1 MTPTQPGRRPIATR
15 NARWVQA
22 LARWLTARG
31 VTPNRISQSSI
42 LFALLA
48 GLCFGL
54 SDQWAP
60 PAMMGLAAVFIQ
72 LRLLANL
79 LDGLVAVEGG
89 RKTPDGAFWNE
100 VPDRAADILILT
112 GAGIAAGSLA
122 LGLVA
127 ALGAVMTAYLRA
139 IGAAL
144 CAREDFSG
152 PMAKQHRMAVVTLA
166 ALFGAVESMTA
177 GSGWALTV
185 GLAIVI
191 AGCAF
196 TTWRRARTILAR
208 LASDSGA

>member
-1 MTPTQPGRRPIATR
+1 MTPTEPGRRPIATR

-31 VTPNRISQSSI
+31 VAPNRISQSSI
-42 LFALLA
+42 LLALLA

-100 VPDRAADILILT
+100 VPDRVADVLILA

-152 PMAKQHRMAVVTLA
+152 PMAKQHRMAVMTLA
-166 ALFGAVESMTA
+166 AVSGAVESLATGTGWAVTIGLVLVTA
-177 GSGWALTV
+177 GTALT
-185 GLAIVI
+185 A
-191 AGCAF
+191 
-196 TTWRRARTILAR
+196 WRRTRTILAR